1 MIEEYVID
9 SCSDNTDVTELFLN
23 ARGWEGMRIYGKLNK
38 YTHCYRHALGQIQFV
53 TFLGKILLELSH
65 VNLFIYYLHF
75 HATNADLNTYDR

>member
-1 MIEEYVID
+1 
-9 SCSDNTDVTELFLN
+9 
-23 ARGWEGMRIYGKLNK
+23 MRIYGKLNK
-38 YTHCYRHALGQIQFV
+38 CTNFCRQALGQIQFA